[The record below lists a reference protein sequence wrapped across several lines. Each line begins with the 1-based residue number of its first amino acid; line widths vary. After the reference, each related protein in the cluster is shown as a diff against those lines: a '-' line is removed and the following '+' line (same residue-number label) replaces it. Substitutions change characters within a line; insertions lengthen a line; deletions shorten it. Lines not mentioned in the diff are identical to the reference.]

1 MIILMTFT
9 IAVAV
14 ASNNANK
21 LRKSQ
26 LGDYMEE
33 EKHFTVSRSGN
44 VIIDAF
50 YSQWLLGLGEFE
62 MLAITDESE
71 SLEDMDQMYLWM
83 IFVLATLVSQII
95 MFNTLIAILGDT
107 YSRIM
112 EKRNF
117 YALKARTEIFSDFMY
132 MIQWADSCEGIAK
145 SHPQSIFAPAFRLIG
160 KAGFN

>member
-1 MIILMTFT
+1 
-9 IAVAV
+9 
-14 ASNNANK
+14 
-21 LRKSQ
+21 
-26 LGDYMEE
+26 MEE

-132 MIQWADSCEGIAK
+132 MILWANKC
-145 SHPQSIFAPAFRLIG
+145 
-160 KAGFN
+160 